1 MTICL
6 SSKQFPAGQEGRTEM
21 SLDVLGRPRAYL
33 FHAVGAQ
40 LMFINRDGFVILRG
54 FRDTRK
60 TSFLYVSFV
69 GFQNEFNKLVFKRAL
84 NAFWGVHCL
93 PYFRPVLVIFLA
105 CMCAYMLVCT
115 YVHMCMYVC
124 GSAQEPEKACGV
136 VCCGSNHSLSHL
148 F

>member
-1 MTICL
+1 
-6 SSKQFPAGQEGRTEM
+6 
-21 SLDVLGRPRAYL
+21 
-33 FHAVGAQ
+33 
-40 LMFINRDGFVILRG
+40 MFINRDGFVILRG

-84 NAFWGVHCL
+84 NAFWGDHCL
-93 PYFRPVLVIFLA
+93 PYFRPVLVTFLA

-124 GSAQEPEKACGV
+124 GSAQEPEKA
-136 VCCGSNHSLSHL
+136 
-148 F
+148 